1 MKLALLKVW
10 HGIQAFAVIAFVA
23 LIPTMAYGLM
33 ILLGGCSSSVGVV
46 QYQADF
52 EKSES
57 LYSLPPFEGEKQ
69 IVQLSKLNVNKELW
83 DMFPELRD
91 KRVGLG
97 VSNRIIENFEMT
109 QRFKYA
115 EEKEAIQNQ
124 MLDAWEAELTGMGNG
139 ETKLKMEGIALPKYI
154 VYAEIYDFAV
164 SYGET
169 YNKGKV
175 QKTNTT
181 IMGIQI
187 RMVNV
192 DNSQYIVASG
202 QGTATQVGEGFFK
215 NPQMGFDQSTT
226 GIATQRAL
234 EVATVNLVK
243 RMEAYGW

>member
-1 MKLALLKVW
+1 MRTRRDEILELIFAPLGLLFVVF
-10 HGIQAFAVIAFVA
+10 GMLFVGGFA
-23 LIPTMAYGLM
+23 TS
-33 ILLGGCSSSVGVV
+33 CSSSVGVV

-52 EKSES
+52 EKADQPLNSIAP
-57 LYSLPPFEGEKQ
+57 YTGEKQ
-69 IVQLSKLNVNKELW
+69 IVQLAKLNVNKELW

-97 VSNRIIENFEMT
+97 VSNRIIENFEVT
-109 QRFKYA
+109 GRFAYA

-124 MLDAWEAELTGMGNG
+124 MLDAWETELNG
-139 ETKLKMEGIALPKYI
+139 LGDGQTQLKMEGIALPKYV

-164 SYGET
+164 SYGED

-187 RMVNV
+187 RMTSV
-192 DNSQYIVASG
+192 DNGQYIVASG
-202 QGTATQVGEGFFK
+202 QGTATQVGEGMFK
-215 NPQMGFDQSTT
+215 NPQMGFDNSTV

-234 EVATVNLVK
+234 EVATMNLVK

>member
-1 MKLALLKVW
+1 MRTRRDEVLELIFAPLGLVLVVFSLL
-10 HGIQAFAVIAFVA
+10 FVGG
-23 LIPTMAYGLM
+23 MATS
-33 ILLGGCSSSVGVV
+33 CSSSIGVV
-46 QYQADF
+46 QYQAEF
-52 EKSES
+52 EKAEE
-57 LYSLPPFEGEKQ
+57 LNTLPIYTGERQ
-69 IVQLSKLNVNKELW
+69 VVQLSKLNVNKELW

-109 QRFKYA
+109 GRFSYA
-115 EEKEAIQNQ
+115 EEKDAIVSQ
-124 MLDAWEAELTGMGNG
+124 MLDAWETELEGMSNGQTELT
-139 ETKLKMEGIALPKYI
+139 MEGIAVPKYI

-164 SYGET
+164 SYGED

-181 IMGIQI
+181 IIGIQI

-202 QGTATQVGEGFFK
+202 QGTATQIGEGMFK
-215 NPQMGFDQSTT
+215 DPKMGFDQSTV